1 MKTTWDIYNNKN
13 VLTSKIFEIIHFGKY
28 VGKKTQLLRM
38 RIGAAPMVT
47 GMNISLKIGNIGPL
61 YQEYKEN

>member
-1 MKTTWDIYNNKN
+1 
-13 VLTSKIFEIIHFGKY
+13 
-28 VGKKTQLLRM
+28 M